1 MPSPLLSPLSL
12 GAHSLANRFV
22 LSPMTTN
29 SSTAQGHI
37 TEEDLA
43 YSRRRAQSAP
53 LQITGAAYIHAQGQ
67 LFEFGPSLAEDACL
81 PGLTKLAQAMQ
92 QDGAK
97 ALIQLTHAGRFAEPY
112 LRRQGYVYGPS
123 PMTLNSPIPHQVKAL
138 DQSQIKAIIGYYADA
153 TRRAIQAGFA
163 GIELSSAQRLLP
175 QSFLSTFSNQRT
187 DAYGADSLE
196 NRARL
201 ILEIWEAIMEVV
213 ERLAPSGFIL
223 GYRCTP
229 EETRG
234 QEVGYTVE
242 EFNQVTDWILERV
255 PLDYLCLASWGRD
268 VFRNRVRA
276 AGPHQGR
283 LINQVVHEHLAGR
296 LPLMV
301 TGGINCIA
309 KAQEALEHAEL
320 VGISTPFVADP
331 DFVNKFAAG
340 DPNPINLQISPEDL
354 ADLAIPQAAF
364 KDIVRMMDI
373 GQALPQDTRDQFR
386 KLEQNYKGD
395 KTFKEV

>member
-1 MPSPLLSPLSL
+1 
-12 GAHSLANRFV
+12 
-22 LSPMTTN
+22 
-29 SSTAQGHI
+29 
-37 TEEDLA
+37 
-43 YSRRRAQSAP
+43 
-53 LQITGAAYIHAQGQ
+53 
-67 LFEFGPSLAEDACL
+67 
-81 PGLTKLAQAMQ
+81 
-92 QDGAK
+92 
-97 ALIQLTHAGRFAEPY
+97 
-112 LRRQGYVYGPS
+112 
-123 PMTLNSPIPHQVKAL
+123 
-138 DQSQIKAIIGYYADA
+138 
-153 TRRAIQAGFA
+153 
-163 GIELSSAQRLLP
+163 
-175 QSFLSTFSNQRT
+175 
-187 DAYGADSLE
+187 
-196 NRARL
+196 
-201 ILEIWEAIMEVV
+201 MEVV
-213 ERLAPSGFIL
+213 ERLAPPGFIL

-242 EFNQVTDWILERV
+242 EFNQMTNWILERV
-255 PLDYLCLASWGRD
+255 LLDYLCLASWGRD

-301 TGGINCIA
+301 TGGINSIA